1 MPSIVAYNK
10 RLEALKSERSS
21 FIDLWRDC
29 SDYHLRYRGRFLV
42 TDRNKGY
49 QRNLQ
54 QYNNTSR
61 LAIRVLS
68 AGMMAGITSP
78 ARPWFRLSTG
88 DKDLDE
94 LQSVK
99 EWLFTAQQ
107 TMYRTFSG
115 SNLYNSLHALYA
127 ELGTFGTGAMA
138 IYEDFDKVVRFETF
152 TAGQYM
158 LGKNGRNEIDTF
170 YREFEISIGECVK
183 RYGFENC
190 SETVRQQWNS
200 GNTEQYVKIVHLVEP
215 NDNRDRLSPLAVN
228 MPYRSVHYEY
238 GTTEAPNNKF
248 LRESG
253 FEEFPIATPR
263 WDLTSVDVY
272 GLDCP
277 GITAL
282 PDTKALQLK
291 ERRHMQAIDKVANPP
306 LQAPSSMRNKVQSQ
320 GLRAND
326 ILYTDN
332 PNDQITSIY
341 GNYRPDLGA
350 FQELGFT
357 LENRINKAFYVDLF
371 LALTQDVGRQ
381 ITAREVAERHEEKL
395 LQLGPV
401 LERLHTELLD
411 VLIDRTFAI
420 LQRDG
425 LLPPAPDELSGRDLR
440 IEYVSVLAQAQR
452 LTAIGGIEAVSAFAA
467 NISGLDPSARHKLDT
482 HQAIDDISDAYG
494 VNPKLVRSDQE
505 AQQLAQ
511 AEAQAAAQAQAM
523 AQGQAMADTAKTVS
537 ETKIDDNNALGQ
549 ILDRAGVA

>member
-1 MPSIVAYNK
+1 MPSVVSYNK
-10 RLEALKSERSS
+10 RLSSLRTERSS
-21 FIDLWRDC
+21 FIDLWRDL
-29 SDYHLRYRGRFLV
+29 SDFHLRYRGRFLT

-49 QRNLQ
+49 ERNLQ

-61 LAIRVLS
+61 LAIRVLA

-94 LQSVK
+94 IQSVK

-107 TMYRTFSG
+107 IMYRTFSG
-115 SNLYNSLHALYA
+115 SNLYNSLHSLYA

-138 IYEDFDKVVRFETF
+138 IYEDFDNVVRFETF
-152 TAGQYM
+152 TAGQYF
-158 LGKNGRNEIDTF
+158 LAKDGQNNIDTF

-183 RYGFENC
+183 RFGKENC
-190 SETVRQQWNS
+190 STTVQEQWNS
-200 GNTEQYVKIVHLVEP
+200 GNTENWVKVIHVIEP
-215 NDNRDRLSPLAVN
+215 NDDRDMKSPLATD
-228 MPYRSVHYEY
+228 MPFRSVYYEY
-238 GTTEAPNNKF
+238 GRTGVDFGTF
-248 LRESG
+248 LRQSG

-282 PDTKALQLK
+282 GDTKALQLK
-291 ERRHMQAIDKVANPP
+291 ERRQMQAVDKVANPP

-332 PNDQITSIY
+332 PTDQISSIY
-341 GNYRPDLGA
+341 GTYRPDLQA
-350 FQELGFT
+350 FAEIGQTF
-357 LENRINKAFYVDLF
+357 ENRINRAFYVDLF
-371 LALTQDVGRQ
+371 LMLSQDVGRQ

-411 VLIDRTFAI
+411 PLIDRTFAL
-420 LQRDG
+420 LQRG
-425 LLPPAPDELSGRDLR
+425 GMLPPPPDELSGRDLKV
-440 IEYVSVLAQAQR
+440 EYVSVLAQAQR
-452 LTAIGGIEAVSAFAA
+452 LTAIGGIESVSAFAA
-467 NISGLDPSARHKLDT
+467 NISGLDPSARFKLDT
-482 HQAIDDISDAYG
+482 HQAIDDIADAYG
-494 VNPKLVRSDQE
+494 VNPKLVRSDE
-505 AQQLAQ
+505 MAQQMAQ
-511 AEAQAAAQAQAM
+511 AEAEAAAQAQAM
-523 AQGQAMADTAKTVS
+523 AQGQQLADTAKTVS
-537 ETKIDDNNALGQ
+537 DTKIDDSNALGQ
-549 ILDRAGVA
+549 ILDRAGL